1 MLLLLM
7 LLLGAV
13 AIAVAVAFAFAFA
26 VAVHEEEGAESQA
39 QEGNLCSRVA
49 EAAAAAD
56 VAQLRRQKRTYMIS
70 VLHFVVK
77 RNRVM
82 AGGRT
87 LLLIKANVPSSKLF
101 WFLFAYYCVQV
112 QVE

>member
-1 MLLLLM
+1 MKDL
-7 LLLGAV
+7 
-13 AIAVAVAFAFAFA
+13 
-26 VAVHEEEGAESQA
+26 HEEEGAESQA
-39 QEGNLCSRVA
+39 QEVKLCSPGE

-56 VAQLRRQKRTYMIS
+56 SAQLCRQKRTYMIS
-70 VLHFVVK
+70 VLHFVGME
-77 RNRVM
+77 RTRVL

-87 LLLIKANVPSSKLF
+87 LLLIKANVPSSRLF